1 MGAAETLGPGDRA
14 GCGFWGAVRNA
25 IAINHLAV
33 DFWRF
38 GFVYWI
44 LYGFWPLEFE
54 PWHENAIWMGPGAL
68 IADDW
73 IHISFDG
80 HWWWQS
86 GRAADDA
93 SWKNHHQAVATSS
106 GFGLLIAVPSVVSFF
121 FVDIEAASRP
131 HYSLG
136 AWILWSLD

>member
-1 MGAAETLGPGDRA
+1 MGAAELWASGIA
-14 GCGFWGAVRNA
+14 LGAVFGVLFATQLRSTTLQW
-25 IAINHLAV
+25 ILAV
-33 DFWRF
+33 LVCLLD
-38 GFVYWI
+38 
-44 LYGFWPLEFE
+44 LNSFWPLGLRL
-54 PWHENAIWMGPGAL
+54 WHKNAIWMGTGAL
-68 IADDW
+68 IADEQ
-73 IHISFDG
+73 IFISFDG
-80 HWWWQS
+80 HWCWQS